1 VNLGFLR
8 PLYGEIGDYVS
19 VYLDTDRTHENAL
32 TAIEL
37 RWDAARRRLAEAGAG
52 HDSLDAAAAVTGGP
66 SHTRGYAVFARA
78 GAVAFTGT
86 LDAPPRREIARLAPL
101 RTSCRCWPS
110 AARRSRTCG

>member
-37 RWDAARRRLAEAGAG
+37 RWDAARRRLAEAGTG
-52 HDSLDAAAAVTGGP
+52 QDSLDAAAAVTGGP
-66 SHTRGYAVFARA
+66 SQARG
-78 GAVAFTGT
+78 
-86 LDAPPRREIARLAPL
+86 
-101 RTSCRCWPS
+101 
-110 AARRSRTCG
+110 